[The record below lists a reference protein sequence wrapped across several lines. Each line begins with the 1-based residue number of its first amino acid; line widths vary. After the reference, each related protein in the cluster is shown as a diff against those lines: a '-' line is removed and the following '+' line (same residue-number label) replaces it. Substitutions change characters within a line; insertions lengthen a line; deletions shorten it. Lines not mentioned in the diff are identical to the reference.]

1 MPDSSALAYNYDLG
15 RANHKRDQIHF
26 QVQFAVVGNGINL
39 VKHAEFLFRFF
50 FDDFDNQSLDY
61 VILIIG
67 LAQVAIGILS
77 QSVIPF
83 QVRSHVR

>member
-39 VKHAEFLFRFF
+39 VKHAEFLFRIFF
-50 FDDFDNQSLDY
+50 LMMSAWSLLY
-61 VILIIG
+61 QEHG
-67 LAQVAIGILS
+67 LSWVCT
-77 QSVIPF
+77 V
-83 QVRSHVR
+83 

>member
-15 RANHKRDQIHF
+15 RANHKRDHIHF

-50 FDDFDNQSLDY
+50 FYDVCLEPSLPGTWSLLGVY
-61 VILIIG
+61 CVTY
-67 LAQVAIGILS
+67 
-77 QSVIPF
+77 
-83 QVRSHVR
+83 R